1 MVIWNLYVM
10 AYHAVIFF
18 NLVSDHLFKST
29 INILCW
35 RPGAQLGM
43 VGLWRNIG
51 RIFSI
56 QLRMNFN
63 PRFRL
68 TLKHTFVLIK
78 NPTYH
83 TEWRVFFKGPK
94 CLTGQQFST
103 CFRWSHSLLHKSWT
117 HLLLAIGAVHK
128 RLVHKGWSKWD
139 WCVVSSNNPKYGS
152 WFVC

>member
-1 MVIWNLYVM
+1 MVIWNPYVL

-18 NLVSDHLFKST
+18 NLVSDLLSKSA
-29 INILCW
+29 ISILCW

-63 PRFRL
+63 PRLRL

-78 NPTYH
+78 NPTTH
-83 TEWRVFFKGPK
+83 CTWRVFFKGPK
-94 CLTGQQFST
+94 CLTGQRFST
-103 CFRWSHSLLHKSWT
+103 CFRWSHSLLHNSWKFFIYC
-117 HLLLAIGAVHK
+117 LQFLFRG
-128 RLVHKGWSKWD
+128 R
-139 WCVVSSNNPKYGS
+139 P
-152 WFVC
+152 